1 MRSQTI
7 GGITTEYPEYAVY
20 SGDFNYVSMSAT
32 DSDNN
37 VLAVTVGGQR
47 AEYSS
52 DAERLT
58 VEVGS
63 LLRRNG
69 TFGVV
74 SLSIYV
80 SRSNPAYSTT
90 ISVDVLF
97 LHGRTLPS
105 RYHGSGRRVIVPIGQ
120 PSVQIPVIDAATV
133 YRDGTQVATTT
144 NAQIVDVAVSSTTH
158 NIEVKYSRAG
168 TFGDWHYCE
177 LAQSVYFTTYQP
189 ECTRENEI
197 VLQWYDTDGCKRF
210 AVGKLLNRRQ
220 ASEGVE
226 YASGGSLVQHPA
238 DRIITSVSEVLT
250 VVFPIRT
257 DEYFAELALSDEVAI
272 INNVSGA
279 EMPVIID
286 GDIETTIDKAM
297 DITLKI
303 KTLI

>member
-7 GGITTEYPEYAVY
+7 GGITIEYPEYAVY

-80 SRSNPAYSTT
+80 SRTNPAYSTT

-105 RYHGSGRRVIVPIGQ
+105 RYHRVP
-120 PSVQIPVIDAATV
+120 
-133 YRDGTQVATTT
+133 
-144 NAQIVDVAVSSTTH
+144 
-158 NIEVKYSRAG
+158 
-168 TFGDWHYCE
+168 
-177 LAQSVYFTTYQP
+177 
-189 ECTRENEI
+189 
-197 VLQWYDTDGCKRF
+197 
-210 AVGKLLNRRQ
+210 
-220 ASEGVE
+220 
-226 YASGGSLVQHPA
+226 
-238 DRIITSVSEVLT
+238 
-250 VVFPIRT
+250 
-257 DEYFAELALSDEVAI
+257 
-272 INNVSGA
+272 
-279 EMPVIID
+279 
-286 GDIETTIDKAM
+286 
-297 DITLKI
+297 
-303 KTLI
+303 